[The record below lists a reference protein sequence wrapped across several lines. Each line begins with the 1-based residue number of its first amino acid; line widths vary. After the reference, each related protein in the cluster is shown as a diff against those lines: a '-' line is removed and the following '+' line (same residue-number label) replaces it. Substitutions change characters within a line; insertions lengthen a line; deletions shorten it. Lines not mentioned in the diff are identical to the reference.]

1 MNLQCNRS
9 RNFSFA
15 NGVKICQ
22 FKEKDSKINS
32 YPLCSYNF
40 SVDDD
45 INNID
50 DILDIYKNLMEKH
63 DINNHF

>member
-1 MNLQCNRS
+1 MNLQYNRS
-9 RNFSFA
+9 RSFSFA

-32 YPLCSYNF
+32 YSLFSYDF
-40 SVDDD
+40 LVDYD

-63 DINNHF
+63 IIK